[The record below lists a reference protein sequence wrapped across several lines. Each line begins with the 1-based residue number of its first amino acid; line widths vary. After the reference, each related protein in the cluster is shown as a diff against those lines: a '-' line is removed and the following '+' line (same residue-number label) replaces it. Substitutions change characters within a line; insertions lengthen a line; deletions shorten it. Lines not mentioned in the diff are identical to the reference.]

1 MTMPNFIVLGAGKA
15 GTQSIYNY
23 LLEHPD
29 IYMSPTKETNFFALN
44 GQQPNFQGP
53 PDPINQY
60 SIADL
65 NDYQAQFANVTT
77 EKAIGEISP
86 LYLYSPIAPRRIKE
100 TLPNAKL
107 IVILRNPVD
116 RAYSCYL
123 FLRARLTE
131 TITDFDQALQAE
143 PERIDKNWPWPWHY
157 KSLGF
162 YYEQLQRYYQLFDP
176 DQIKIYLYEDFRAN
190 NVAVMQDMF
199 QYLEVDETFV
209 PDVSLKYNF
218 SGLPKNKVLQYL
230 LTGPN
235 PFQTALKPLLPT
247 KLRRKLVSKV
257 KKKNLTKPSLSP
269 ESRQQLIE
277 AYREETLKLQTM
289 LNRDLSHWLQ
299 V

>member
-23 LLEHPD
+23 LMEHPD

-44 GQQPNFQGP
+44 GEKPNFQGP
-53 PDPINQY
+53 PDTINQY

-65 NDYQAQFANVTT
+65 DEYQAQFAGVTT
-77 EKAIGEISP
+77 EQAIGEASP
-86 LYLYSPIAPRRIKE
+86 LYLYSPIAPQRIKE

-116 RAYSCYL
+116 RAFSCYL

-131 TITDFDQALQAE
+131 TITDFDEALQAE
-143 PERIDKNWPWPWHY
+143 QDRIDKNWPWPWHY

-176 DQIKIYLYEDFRAN
+176 AQIRIYLYEDFRAN
-190 NVAVMQDMF
+190 NVGVMQDMF
-199 QYLEVDETFV
+199 GYLGVDDTFV

-218 SGLPKNKVLQYL
+218 SGLPKNKVLQYV

-235 PFQTALKPLLPT
+235 PIQTVLKPLLPT

-257 KKKNLTKPSLSP
+257 KKKNLTKPSLKP
-269 ESRQQLIE
+269 EIRQQLIE
-277 AYREETLKLQTM
+277 SYREETLKLQT
-289 LNRDLSHWLQ
+289 LLDRDLSHWLQ